1 MGHFLLEA
9 ILSVWEVNPRTP
21 SPKTNSSP
29 SSQCGMASA
38 KAVSENKLQY
48 WTRKLRTQLN
58 DVRDAVGDDGLL
70 VVLERSLRKEELR
83 QFVALAALP
92 IEKGEKMKAQ
102 VAELIAERSSGSRDM
117 EKIVVPACQDTI
129 GGHEVSKRLLRV
141 PGKKRWFT
149 VKTHKVAQAS
159 CKAQRGSFYCL
170 LGS

>member
-1 MGHFLLEA
+1 
-9 ILSVWEVNPRTP
+9 
-21 SPKTNSSP
+21 
-29 SSQCGMASA
+29 MASA

-70 VVLERSLRKEELR
+70 VVLKRSLRKEELR
-83 QFVALAALP
+83 QVALAALP

-117 EKIVVPACQDTI
+117 ENRGGGLSRHI
-129 GGHEVSKRLLRV
+129 GGHEDSKRLLRV